1 MTYRFRDFEFSQN
14 LMTICKLKVV
24 WFFEDEPIT
33 TTTESEIQIE
43 TTENYTALRIPKA
56 KRYTYRQMD
65 DNGLK
70 FS

>member
-1 MTYRFRDFEFSQN
+1 MTTYRFSWFEFSIT
-14 LMTICKLKVV
+14 LISTCKLKVV

-56 KRYTYRQMD
+56 KRFLYMT
-65 DNGLK
+65 NL
-70 FS
+70 

>member
-1 MTYRFRDFEFSQN
+1 MNFPKILIS
-14 LMTICKLKVV
+14 ICKLKVV

-56 KRYTYRQMD
+56 KRHEQYQMHAV
-65 DNGLK
+65 
-70 FS
+70 FHC